1 MSDLN
6 GSATTPKAA
15 LIDQIVNDSIKVN
28 ATPLSKTSSI
38 GRPIRAGGRPRKGG
52 APNKATLA
60 LINSEFEEAKSA
72 PPPPNTGT
80 TAPGEDSA
88 SSAFEEDGPLK
99 ADDIP
104 DTALAAILDVPFM
117 VARAK
122 TGYLGFRLDEKQNA
136 ELTPRLKM
144 VLEIYLPNVP
154 SKHAPAIILA
164 ATMGTIMLKQFGDY
178 QASVNAKPVKATVSA
193 TVDPNDPNRTIIL

>member
-6 GSATTPKAA
+6 GSNPTPKAA
-15 LIDQIVNDSIKVN
+15 LIDQIVSDSIKVN

-52 APNKATLA
+52 APNRATLA
-60 LINSEFEEAKSA
+60 LINAEFEEAKA
-72 PPPPNTGT
+72 EPKPPPPGPEGT
-80 TAPGEDSA
+80 PDPAAG
-88 SSAFEEDGPLK
+88 AFEEDGPLK

-136 ELTPRLKM
+136 ELTPLLKM

-178 QASVNAKPVKATVSA
+178 QASVNAKPVRSTVEPSNGHMG
-193 TVDPNDPNRTIIL
+193 PPI